1 MRTTLNIIGF
11 ALLSGAAAL
20 PAAAAPDISEVLTMT
35 SSVQYF
41 THDSPVE
48 GETFDNVNT
57 KELSFEGG
65 NRRLGAQLDTRL
77 GAGGNFF
84 FLHNIYTQ
92 GQGFVE
98 MITDLTIAITNNSA
112 STAFLRLDSLITP
125 GFIGFQGQNTDS
137 EVQFLFHVRQFANHP
152 TLGARTDL
160 YQASGSLDHTG
171 PQPNSIVTSD
181 SRQFT
186 GFSSYVSALGDRV
199 AFEWGATPL
208 SLALAPLLGLAG
220 ARLERQANTGRSEP
234 IPADTSDGQR
244 TVIIGYG
251 RVGRL
256 VAQMLDMHDQPWLAV
271 DSDPDEVQRLKRAGK
286 AVIYG
291 DARRP
296 ELIDK
301 LKLDTAKAVVLTIDD
316 MQMLDLLVRR
326 IRLSHPDLCIV
337 VRARDADHA
346 GQLYAL
352 GVTDAV
358 PETVESSLQ
367 LAEAVLVDLGVPMG
381 PVIASIHE
389 NRDQLRTRIRGSGA
403 APKRQALRSLRR
415 GVTKPD

>member
-41 THDSPVE
+41 THDSPME

-125 GFIGFQGQNTDS
+125 GFIGFQGQNTDP

-208 SLALAPLLGLAG
+208 SLALAPIAAGDTHYVHYYNFTRINIVNGFCATLLGCEGVQVAFGDPRNDGSSSPFSAAAFVDPGSFSGPTTNDQLLIGRRFNATNYSM
-220 ARLERQANTGRSEP
+220 ADVVDIDAPAPPALPDPAPPATFDWLPPVDLTG
-234 IPADTSDGQR
+234 
-244 TVIIGYG
+244 
-251 RVGRL
+251 
-256 VAQMLDMHDQPWLAV
+256 
-271 DSDPDEVQRLKRAGK
+271 
-286 AVIYG
+286 
-291 DARRP
+291 
-296 ELIDK
+296 
-301 LKLDTAKAVVLTIDD
+301 
-316 MQMLDLLVRR
+316 
-326 IRLSHPDLCIV
+326 
-337 VRARDADHA
+337 
-346 GQLYAL
+346 
-352 GVTDAV
+352 AV
-358 PETVESSLQ
+358 PEPASWLMLISGFG
-367 LAEAVLVDLGVPMG
+367 LVGAMQRRQRP
-381 PVIASIHE
+381 
-389 NRDQLRTRIRGSGA
+389 RTA
-403 APKRQALRSLRR
+403 ARAA
-415 GVTKPD
+415 

>member
-98 MITDLTIAITNNSA
+98 MITDLTIEITNNSA

-208 SLALAPLLGLAG
+208 SLALAPIAAGDTHYVHYYNFTRINIVNGFCATLLGCEGVQVAFGDPRNDGSSSPFSAAAFVDGGSFNVPVTNDQL
-220 ARLERQANTGRSEP
+220 LIGRRFNATTYSMADVVD
-234 IPADTSDGQR
+234 IDAPAPPALPDPAPPATFDWLPP
-244 TVIIGYG
+244 VD
-251 RVGRL
+251 L
-256 VAQMLDMHDQPWLAV
+256 VA
-271 DSDPDEVQRLKRAGK
+271 
-286 AVIYG
+286 
-291 DARRP
+291 
-296 ELIDK
+296 
-301 LKLDTAKAVVLTIDD
+301 
-316 MQMLDLLVRR
+316 
-326 IRLSHPDLCIV
+326 
-337 VRARDADHA
+337 
-346 GQLYAL
+346 
-352 GVTDAV
+352 AV
-358 PETVESSLQ
+358 PEPASWLMLISGFG
-367 LAEAVLVDLGVPMG
+367 LVGAMQRRQRP
-381 PVIASIHE
+381 
-389 NRDQLRTRIRGSGA
+389 RTA
-403 APKRQALRSLRR
+403 ARAA
-415 GVTKPD
+415 